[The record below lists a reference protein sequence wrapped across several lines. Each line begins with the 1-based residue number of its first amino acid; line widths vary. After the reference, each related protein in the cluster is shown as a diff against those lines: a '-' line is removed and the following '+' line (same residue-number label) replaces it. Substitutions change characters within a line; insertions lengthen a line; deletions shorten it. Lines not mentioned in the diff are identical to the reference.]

1 MRTLGKR
8 LDMSDRE
15 IRRDLEK
22 GDTADFSNTTLW
34 KQTFILADKM
44 AGKRVPREM
53 LPGIKL
59 ESPKITRNLTTA
71 WFAQRVNSRYQ
82 QCMTRR

>member
-1 MRTLGKR
+1 
-8 LDMSDRE
+8 MSNLE

-22 GDTADFSNTTLW
+22 GDSLSFGDSTLW
-34 KQTFILADKM
+34 KQTFLLADKM
-44 AGKRVPREM
+44 AGTRLPREM

-82 QCMTRR
+82 QCVTRR